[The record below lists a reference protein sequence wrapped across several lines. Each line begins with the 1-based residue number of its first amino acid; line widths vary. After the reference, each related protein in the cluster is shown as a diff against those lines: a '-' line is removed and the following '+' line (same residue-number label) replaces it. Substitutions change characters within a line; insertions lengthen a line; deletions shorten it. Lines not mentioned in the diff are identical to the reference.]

1 MKLLDKNVRVLDGF
15 TSSKEVWLEVDL
27 KVTQSHHPKFTTIR
41 LSAKDI
47 KELLRRMDFEDSI
60 VPKKPESTVYGYS
73 LKKETS
79 K

>member
-47 KELLRRMDFEDSI
+47 KGLAEVLEKEKGLL
-60 VPKKPESTVYGYS
+60 PECIKGINIG
-73 LKKETS
+73 
-79 K
+79 